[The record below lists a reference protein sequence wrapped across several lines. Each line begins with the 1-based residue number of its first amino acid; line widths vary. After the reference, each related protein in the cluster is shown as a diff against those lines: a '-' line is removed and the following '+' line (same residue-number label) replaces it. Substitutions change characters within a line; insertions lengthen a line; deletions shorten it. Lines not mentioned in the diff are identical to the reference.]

1 MGAGVRLWR
10 ELVPAVL
17 KEGSLPPSPVG
28 WVGLELAISRG
39 RGGQDGRRGGEW
51 DAGKR

>member
-1 MGAGVRLWR
+1 MGAGGRLWR

-17 KEGSLPPSPVG
+17 KEGLLPLSPVG
-28 WVGLELAISRG
+28 WAGLELAISRG